1 MILVAKPRAY
11 SNAAT
16 IGKLDGISNEVS
28 NDLANFLR
36 VADKC
41 SADSVAGNKIELQA
55 FSLGGLALQIA
66 NLVDKR
72 D

>member
-1 MILVAKPRAY
+1 MIIFVEPRAY

-16 IGKLDGISNEVS
+16 IGKLDGISNQVS
-28 NDLANFLR
+28 SDLANFLR
-36 VADKC
+36 VAYKC
-41 SADSVAGNKIELQA
+41 SANTVAGNKIELQA